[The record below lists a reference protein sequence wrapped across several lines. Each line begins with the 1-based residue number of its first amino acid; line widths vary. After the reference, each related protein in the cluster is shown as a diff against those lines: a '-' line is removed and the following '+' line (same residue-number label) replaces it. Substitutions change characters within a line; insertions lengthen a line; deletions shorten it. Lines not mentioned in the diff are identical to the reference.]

1 MTLFARLIGAMALA
15 LLAGGVCASWA
26 QAAPQ
31 RLAMGLIVKLKEGGA
46 SSSVVRLAAVSVPR
60 EGTARLRQRMAAVAQ
75 RKRVS
80 FSVQRPTAFAASL
93 IHSGH
98 AMAWADAQAQANRLR
113 EDPEVE
119 WVIVNEIVP
128 RHALSA
134 PNDPYAP
141 FNGNGGA
148 QQTWLLP
155 PVAGNLGRADVA
167 GAWSLL
173 DSQALSPVVVAVLDT
188 GVLPHPDLMGRVLPG
203 YDFVFNPLAEN
214 DQNVGI
220 DADVTDPGDWVSD
233 DDKRA
238 HPEFFGAVDEVDPR
252 CLTEPSSW
260 HGTAVS
266 GMLVANTDNGL
277 DGAGMLGHLSGGPGD
292 ARMLLPVRV
301 SGKCGADINSIIE
314 GLLWASGINYQGAPT
329 LPAHSA
335 KIINLSFGGEGSCAS
350 TGQHDVAWL
359 YRQTIATLHSRGV
372 LVVASAGNGEEGIGK
387 SGATIPANCAG
398 VLAVTGLNQHGF
410 KARYANTIGSVGV
423 AGVAVASGDVKAD
436 HSFNDEGI
444 VTTGNGGLTVAGNY
458 QMTRAAGTS
467 LAAPQ
472 AVGVAAMMLAVYPD
486 LSVDQLI
493 EGITTTVRNHV
504 APDLGVGQQACVAG
518 ASQQGNCYCTTQ
530 TCGSGILDARAAVQ
544 WAMDRKAQGGYGV
557 RLSDQESLV
566 TSVSYFTPNRTP
578 TTLSRP
584 SSGGG
589 GGGLGYV
596 DLLGLALIGL
606 LALGHRQLTD
616 GRP

>member
-1 MTLFARLIGAMALA
+1 MTLFARLVGAMTLA
-15 LLAGGVCASWA
+15 LLAGGVLMPAA
-26 QAAPQ
+26 QAAQP

-46 SSSVVRLAAVSVPR
+46 STSVVRLAAASVPR
-60 EGTARLRQRMAAVAQ
+60 EGVARLRQRMAAVAQ

-80 FSVQRPTAFAASL
+80 FSVQRPTAFGANL
-93 IHSGH
+93 IHPGH
-98 AMAWADAQAQANRLR
+98 AMSWTDAQAQAKRLR

-141 FNGNGGA
+141 FNGSGGA

-155 PVAGNLGRADVA
+155 PDAGNFGRADVA

-188 GVLPHPDLMGRVLPG
+188 GVLPHPDLIGRVLPG
-203 YDFVFNPLAEN
+203 YDFVFHPLAEN

-238 HPEFFGAVDEVDPR
+238 HPEFYGAVDAVDPR

-266 GMLVANTDNGL
+266 GILVSKTDNGQ

-314 GLLWASGINYQGAPT
+314 GMLWSSGINYQGAPT
-329 LPAHSA
+329 LPTRPA
-335 KIINLSFGGEGSCAS
+335 KIINLSLGGEGSCAS

-372 LVVASAGNGEEGIGK
+372 LVVASAGNGEDGIGK

-410 KARYANTIGSVGV
+410 KARYANTIGSVDV
-423 AGVAVASGDVKAD
+423 AGVAVASGDVNALYQLID
-436 HSFNDEGI
+436 DGI
-444 VTTGNGGLTVAGNY
+444 VTTGNDGLTVVGNY
-458 QMTRAAGTS
+458 QMTIVAGTS
-467 LAAPQ
+467 MAAPQ

-493 EGITTTVRNHV
+493 GGITATVRDHV
-504 APDLGVGQQACVAG
+504 LPNLGAGQQACVEG
-518 ASQQGNCYCTTQ
+518 ASQQGNCYCTAQ
-530 TCGSGILDARAAVQ
+530 TCGAGILDARAAVQ
-544 WAMDRKAQGGYGV
+544 WAVDRKAQGGYGV
-557 RLSDQESLV
+557 RQSDQESLV
-566 TSVSYFTPNRTP
+566 TSASYFTPNRTP
-578 TTLSRP
+578 TALSRP

-596 DLLGLALIGL
+596 DVLGLALIGL
-606 LALGHRQLTD
+606 LALWRRRLTD